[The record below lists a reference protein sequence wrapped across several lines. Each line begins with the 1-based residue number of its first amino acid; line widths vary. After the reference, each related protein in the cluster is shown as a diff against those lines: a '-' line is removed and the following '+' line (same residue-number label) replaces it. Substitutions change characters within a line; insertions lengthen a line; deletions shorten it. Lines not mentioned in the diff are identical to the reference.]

1 MGADDMPI
9 GEFSRKTG
17 CAIETVRFYEKVG
30 VLPQPRRR
38 GRYRYYAAE
47 DVGRLIFVRRARELG
62 FTLDEVRALLR
73 LAASGHDACAEV
85 RTLAAKHLTDVRAK
99 IADLRSMERTLA
111 KAVRECD
118 DGAQASCPLIDALSH
133 AGLA

>member
-1 MGADDMPI
+1 MGGDDMPI
-9 GEFSRKTG
+9 GEFSRRTG

-38 GRYRYYAAE
+38 GRYRHYAAG

-73 LAASGHDACAEV
+73 LAASGEGACSEV
-85 RTLAAKHLTDVRAK
+85 RTLAAKHLADVRAK
-99 IADLRSMERTLA
+99 IIDLRSMERALA

-118 DGAQASCPLIDALSH
+118 SGTQAGCPLIDALSH
-133 AGLA
+133 NGTA